1 MITETTEILNS
12 GTLQTIEENPKMGVS
27 QIKPAQF
34 PALVKSPRVINKKQN
49 FLKPLTNIITHSGAY
64 ATQA

>member
-1 MITETTEILNS
+1 MVTETTEIMNA
-12 GTLQTIEENPKMGVS
+12 GTLQTIQENPRMGVS

-49 FLKPLTNIITHSGAY
+49 FLKPLTTMTTHSGGY